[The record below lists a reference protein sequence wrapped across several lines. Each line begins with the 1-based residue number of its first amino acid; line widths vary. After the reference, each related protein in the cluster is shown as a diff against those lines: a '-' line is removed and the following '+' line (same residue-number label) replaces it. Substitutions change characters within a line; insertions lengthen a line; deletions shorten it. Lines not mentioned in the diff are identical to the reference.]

1 MADFSDRKFTVLVTG
16 GTGLVGKAIESVILK
31 DSAHAEEHWIFL
43 SSKEGDLRYTTRRGS
58 NNFPVNT
65 FPKYRDR
72 EATRAIFVKYKP
84 THVIHLAAMV
94 GGLFRNLKYKVNWDT
109 STYYFK

>member
-43 SSKEGDLRYTTRRGS
+43 SSKEGDLRY
-58 NNFPVNT
+58 
-65 FPKYRDR
+65 
-72 EATRAIFVKYKP
+72 I
-84 THVIHLAAMV
+84 
-94 GGLFRNLKYKVNWDT
+94 
-109 STYYFK
+109 